1 MMDIGDDVIANQPIV
16 IDNGSGVLKAGF
28 AGEDTPKL
36 IFDNYVGRP
45 KHQRVMAGAVEGELF
60 VGTRA
65 TELRGL
71 LSLKWPIKNGIVD
84 DWLDMEHVW
93 NHVYTEMKVNSEEHP
108 VLLTEAA
115 LNPRRTRE
123 KAAEIYF
130 ETFNCPALFMSAQ
143 PLLALYASGRT
154 TGVVLDVGDGVTMAV
169 PVYEGFALSHA
180 IMRSDVAGRNVTD
193 LLMTQLRRAGH
204 IFHTTAEREI
214 VRQMKEQ
221 LCYVSHNATKDE
233 YADHDKTNQAAQ
245 YKLPDGSTIL
255 VGAERF
261 RAPEALFS
269 PHLVGTEY
277 PGVPEL
283 LANSIAKSDMD
294 LRKTLY
300 SSIVLSGGST
310 MFKGF
315 GDRTLNEVRKLA
327 PKEMKIRIS
336 APPERQLSTW
346 MGGSILAAL
355 ATFKKMWV
363 SREEFEED
371 GAAALHK
378 KTF

>member
-1 MMDIGDDVIANQPIV
+1 
-16 IDNGSGVLKAGF
+16 
-28 AGEDTPKL
+28 
-36 IFDNYVGRP
+36 
-45 KHQRVMAGAVEGELF
+45 
-60 VGTRA
+60 
-65 TELRGL
+65 
-71 LSLKWPIKNGIVD
+71 
-84 DWLDMEHVW
+84 
-93 NHVYTEMKVNSEEHP
+93 
-108 VLLTEAA
+108 
-115 LNPRRTRE
+115 
-123 KAAEIYF
+123 
-130 ETFNCPALFMSAQ
+130 MS
-143 PLLALYASGRT
+143 
-154 TGVVLDVGDGVTMAV
+154 V
-169 PVYEGFALSHA
+169 PVYEGCALSHA
-180 IMRSDVAGRNVTD
+180 ITRSNVAGGDVTD

-204 IFHTTAEREI
+204 VFQTTADREI

-221 LCYVSHNATKDE
+221 LCEVSQKAVKEERSDQGS
-233 YADHDKTNQAAQ
+233 QAAQ

-294 LRKTLY
+294 LRRTLY